1 MFPLMGSSGADGGTP
16 RSGVVGGSIMFLA
29 FLSELAML
37 GTLAGAGLDLASSA
51 VAGVALAVLL
61 PLMAAVVWGVWLA
74 PASRRRLRG
83 PALLMV
89 KILLFCLTA
98 IATALAGHRVWAVV
112 FAVTA
117 IAATAGGH
125 RIDSRTQAR

>member
-1 MFPLMGSSGADGGTP
+1 
-16 RSGVVGGSIMFLA
+16 MFLA